1 MTVSP
6 LAASSVWPRIWLLYA
21 AGLLAAAQLGKMS
34 ALAPLFAPA
43 LGLGLAAAA
52 WAVSLIEIGG
62 ATFGA
67 AAGVLTQR
75 LGLWRTLRWA
85 LAALALAGLGSATAG
100 SGVVLMAW
108 RVLEAAGYLGVVI
121 TAPVLMARLSLQAGP
136 HGQMLAM
143 SLWSTFVPL
152 GAALGAAGAAGV
164 VAASAAFW
172 AGGPEPWRLALAAGG
187 LVAAGLALH
196 TWQRNRGHVAE
207 HVLTSGE
214 ATAPRKGVSA
224 GAAAWCLA
232 LAFGLFALYAVA
244 VIGLLPTLL
253 VQGAG
258 LSAAAAG
265 TWTGVASAASV
276 LGSAAGALWMRHAL
290 APRGLALASLAL
302 PGLAVWGVYAAAP
315 QAGVSVALAIGI
327 NMLGGVFASLAFA
340 ALPRVA
346 REPGQLAR
354 ANGLIA
360 QFGASGS
367 LLGPPLAAAGIAQAG
382 WPGAAA
388 VVALA
393 SALALPLAWRA
404 LAPQAL
410 AGGAG
415 GVGGEPGSRAD
426 SGTPPGSRTPR

>member
-1 MTVSP
+1 MT
-6 LAASSVWPRIWLLYA
+6 VWPRIWLLYA
-21 AGLLAAAQLGKMS
+21 AGLLAAAQLGKLS

-52 WAVSLIEIGG
+52 WAVSLIEVGG
-62 ATFGA
+62 ATCGA

-75 LGLWRTLRWA
+75 LGLWRTLRWGLSA
-85 LAALALAGLGSATAG
+85 LAIAGLGSATAG
-100 SGVVLMAW
+100 NGAALMAW

-121 TAPVLMARLSLQAGP
+121 TAPVLMARISLHAGP

-143 SLWSTFVPL
+143 SLWATFVPL
-152 GAALGAAGAAGV
+152 GAALGAAGAAG
-164 VAASAAFW
+164 AAATSAAVW
-172 AGGPEPWRLALAAGG
+172 PGGPAPWRLALAAGG
-187 LVAAGLALH
+187 LVAAALAIF
-196 TWQRNRGHVAE
+196 TWQRSRGQEAE
-207 HVLTSGE
+207 HALTSTE
-214 ATAPRKGVSA
+214 TLKA
-224 GAAAWCLA
+224 GGPVAAGPAAWCLA
-232 LAFGLFALYAVA
+232 LAFGLFALCAVA

-258 LSAAAAG
+258 LTPAAAG
-265 TWTGVASAASV
+265 TWTGVASAAAV

-315 QAGVSVALAIGI
+315 HAGLAVALAIGI
-327 NMLGGVFASLAFA
+327 NILGGVFASLAFA

-346 REPGQLAR
+346 SQPGQLAR

-393 SALALPLAWRA
+393 SLLALPLAWRA
-404 LAPQAL
+404 LAPRGLANPGLTHPAL
-410 AGGAG
+410 APGGAA
-415 GVGGEPGSRAD
+415 AD
-426 SGTPPGSRTPR
+426 AAADGRPPAAAQ

>member
-1 MTVSP
+1 MT
-6 LAASSVWPRIWLLYA
+6 VWPRIWLLYA

-43 LGLGLAAAA
+43 LGLTLAAAA
-52 WAVSLIEIGG
+52 WAVSLIEVGG
-62 ATFGA
+62 AIFGA
-67 AAGVLTQR
+67 AAGALTHR
-75 LGLWRTLRWA
+75 LGLWRTLRWG

-100 SGVVLMAW
+100 SGAALMAW
-108 RVLEAAGYLGVVI
+108 RVLEAAGYLGVIV

-143 SLWSTFVPL
+143 SLWATFVPL
-152 GAALGAAGAAGV
+152 GAALGAAGAAAAM
-164 VAASAAFW
+164 AASAW
-172 AGGPEPWRLALAAGG
+172 AWPAGPAPWRLALAGSG
-187 LVAAGLALH
+187 LVAAALAFY
-196 TWQRNRGHVAE
+196 TWQRSRRQAE
-207 HVLTSGE
+207 EPALTSAAHASPAGH
-214 ATAPRKGVSA
+214 AGPAPPGSSPLHLRA
-224 GAAAWCLA
+224 GPAAWCLA
-232 LAFGLFALYAVA
+232 LAFGLFALCAVA

-315 QAGVSVALAIGI
+315 HAGTAVALAILI

-340 ALPRVA
+340 ALPRLA
-346 REPGQLAR
+346 RQPAQLAR

-393 SALALPLAWRA
+393 SLLALPLAWRA
-404 LAPQAL
+404 LAT
-410 AGGAG
+410 
-415 GVGGEPGSRAD
+415 GSAD
-426 SGTPPGSRTPR
+426 GDADTCSRTPA

>member
-1 MTVSP
+1 MT
-6 LAASSVWPRIWLLYA
+6 VWPRIWLLYA

-52 WAVSLIEIGG
+52 WAVSLIEVGG
-62 ATFGA
+62 ATCGA
-67 AAGVLTQR
+67 AAGALTQR
-75 LGLWRTLRWA
+75 LGLWRTLRWG
-85 LAALALAGLGSATAG
+85 LAALALAGLGSASAG
-100 SGVVLMAW
+100 SGAALMAW
-108 RVLEAAGYLGVVI
+108 RVLEAAGYLGVVV

-143 SLWSTFVPL
+143 SLWATFVPL
-152 GAALGAAGAAGV
+152 GAALGAAGAAAA
-164 VAASAAFW
+164 VAASATAW
-172 AGGPEPWRLALAAGG
+172 PGGPAPWRLALAAGG
-187 LVAAGLALH
+187 LVAVALAAY
-196 TWQRNRGHVAE
+196 TWQRGSGPEAE
-207 HVLTSGE
+207 PALTS
-214 ATAPRKGVSA
+214 ATPSPSHPRGGA
-224 GAAAWCLA
+224 GPAAWCLA
-232 LAFGLFALYAVA
+232 LAFGLFALCAVA

-258 LSAAAAG
+258 MSAAAAG
-265 TWTGVASAASV
+265 TWTGGASAAAV

-290 APRGLALASLAL
+290 PPRGLALASLAL
-302 PGLAVWGVYAAAP
+302 PALAVWGVYAAAP
-315 QAGVSVALAIGI
+315 RAALAVGLAIAI
-327 NMLGGVFASLAFA
+327 NVLGGVFASLAFA

-346 REPGQLAR
+346 RQPGQLAR

-393 SALALPLAWRA
+393 SLLALPLAWRA
-404 LAPQAL
+404 LSPQAL
-410 AGGAG
+410 AGGEATQG
-415 GVGGEPGSRAD
+415 K
-426 SGTPPGSRTPR
+426 RTPT